1 MIYIGIDVAKSK
13 HDCFITNSD
22 GEVLIENMTFP
33 NSLEGFSTFSSIVK
47 SFSKNLNNIKVGLE
61 ATGHYSNN
69 LLEFLYSNGF
79 SVYVLNPLSTNLFR
93 KGQSLRKTKTDKTD
107 AKMIALMIMSQNLKP
122 YIPLSYHIKELKSL
136 SRHRFRLVQYRSKL
150 KVSYGRIL
158 DIIFPELNSAVW
170 STSQNSMLH
179 TLLELPGASAI
190 AHCHLTKLT
199 SILHKSSK
207 GKYTKEKAIELKNLA
222 KESIGDSS
230 QALAFELQQTIRLIL
245 FIQDEIKLL
254 EKQIKTIV
262 LELDSPILSIPGIS
276 YVTAAII
283 LSEIGDIKK
292 FDSSSK
298 LLAFAGLEPSTHQSG
313 NYISNHSVMVK
324 RGSTYLRWALL
335 TATRLICMRDET
347 FNAYKDKKISEGK
360 HYFVALGHT
369 SKKLVRLI
377 FHLLKTNQVYQSS

>member
-1 MIYIGIDVAKSK
+1 MIYIGIDVAKAK
-13 HDCFITNSD
+13 HDCFITTSD
-22 GEVLIENMTFP
+22 GEVLIDNMTFP
-33 NSLEGFSTFSSIVK
+33 NSLEGFSTFLSLVK

-69 LLEFLYSNGF
+69 LLEFLHSNGF

-107 AKMIALMIMSQNLKP
+107 AKMIALMVMSQDPKP

-158 DIIFPELNSAVW
+158 DIIFPELSSAVW
-170 STSQNSMLH
+170 SITQNSMLH
-179 TLLELPGASAI
+179 TLLELPGANAI

-207 GKYTKEKAIELKNLA
+207 GKYTKDKAIELKNLA

-230 QALAFELQQTIRLIL
+230 QAIAFELQQTIRLIL

-254 EKQIKTIV
+254 EKQIKNLV
-262 LELDSPILSIPGIS
+262 VELESPILSIPGIS

-283 LSEIGDIKK
+283 LSEIGNIDR
-292 FDSSSK
+292 FESSSK

-313 NYISNHSVMVK
+313 NYTSNHSVMVK
-324 RGSTYLRWALL
+324 RGSKYLRWALL
-335 TATRLICMRDET
+335 TATRLVCMRDHT
-347 FNAYKDKKISEGK
+347 FNCYKDKKLSEGK

-369 SKKLVRLI
+369 SKKLVRVI
-377 FHLLKTNQVYQSS
+377 FHLLKTNQAYQSI